1 MDIGFVS
8 SLLEHRRA
16 LLVGIGLSVSHGN
29 GEVSMDTSSSLDVA
43 AALRGRFRRFQDSP
57 PTQCFRLKAKGAL
70 SFLVILA
77 QSLSRQ
83 FV

>member
-1 MDIGFVS
+1 
-8 SLLEHRRA
+8 
-16 LLVGIGLSVSHGN
+16 
-29 GEVSMDTSSSLDVA
+29 MDTSSSLDVA

-83 FV
+83 FA